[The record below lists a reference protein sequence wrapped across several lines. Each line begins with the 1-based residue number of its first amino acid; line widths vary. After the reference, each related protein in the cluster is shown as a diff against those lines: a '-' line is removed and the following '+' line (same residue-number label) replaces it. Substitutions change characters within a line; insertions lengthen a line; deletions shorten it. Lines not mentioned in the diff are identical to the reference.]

1 MKNVCYQSGSK
12 FILNDINLDINR
24 GEKVA
29 IMGERGSGKS
39 TLVKVMFGI
48 LKASTGEIMMDN
60 LRLSDY
66 SGEIVFDNLG
76 IVMQDNYFINDT
88 VRNNLKLVKYNIK
101 DQEMLEV

>member
-1 MKNVCYQSGSK
+1 
-12 FILNDINLDINR
+12 
-24 GEKVA
+24 
-29 IMGERGSGKS
+29 
-39 TLVKVMFGI
+39 
-48 LKASTGEIMMDN
+48 MMDN

-101 DQEMLEV
+101 DQEMLEVCKKVNTFILKTEQKNRQKRNKKLV